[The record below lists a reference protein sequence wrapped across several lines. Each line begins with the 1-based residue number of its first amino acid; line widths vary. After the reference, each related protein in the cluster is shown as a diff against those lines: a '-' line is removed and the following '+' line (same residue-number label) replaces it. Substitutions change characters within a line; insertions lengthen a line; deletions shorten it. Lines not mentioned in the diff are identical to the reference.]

1 MIFQFRLGT
10 FVPPVLSQS
19 KYWLA
24 KHFLSQDTQ
33 SPVRIFSGIQPTG
46 SMHLGNYLG
55 AIRNWVS
62 LQQGCKDSVLYS
74 IVDLHSITLPQHPT
88 SLCQSIRNMAVYL
101 LACGV
106 NPQKS
111 ILFQQSQVSQHAEL
125 AWILGCLAPTG
136 FLNRMH
142 QWKTKRGENKDK
154 SCLGLYSYP
163 VLMAAD
169 ILLYKATHVPIG
181 DDQLQHLELARE
193 LCRQFNNSYGET
205 FPSPQPILGNF
216 TRVMSLRDAST
227 KMSKS
232 DPQELSR
239 IELCDSP
246 DVIKVKIQK
255 ATTDS
260 EKHISFDPQKRPE
273 MSNLIN
279 IYAEFSGLSTQQI
292 CDRYANMEKG
302 KADFKTDLTEIIV
315 SGLKFVRDNVERIHH
330 EAGYV
335 DSVLYKGASE
345 AEEIAEGN
353 LDEIKKKIGLR

>member
-1 MIFQFRLGT
+1 MYALHYWHFSPVSSVTRFQFRLGT
-10 FVPPVLSQS
+10 FVHHVLSQS

-142 QWKTKRGENKDK
+142 QWK
-154 SCLGLYSYP
+154 
-163 VLMAAD
+163 V
-169 ILLYKATHVPIG
+169 
-181 DDQLQHLELARE
+181 
-193 LCRQFNNSYGET
+193 
-205 FPSPQPILGNF
+205 
-216 TRVMSLRDAST
+216 
-227 KMSKS
+227 
-232 DPQELSR
+232 
-239 IELCDSP
+239 
-246 DVIKVKIQK
+246 
-255 ATTDS
+255 TD
-260 EKHISFDPQKRPE
+260 
-273 MSNLIN
+273 
-279 IYAEFSGLSTQQI
+279 
-292 CDRYANMEKG
+292 
-302 KADFKTDLTEIIV
+302 
-315 SGLKFVRDNVERIHH
+315 
-330 EAGYV
+330 
-335 DSVLYKGASE
+335 
-345 AEEIAEGN
+345 
-353 LDEIKKKIGLR
+353 